1 MANAWNKLRNG
12 LNRTDMLMLAAN
24 VVAGLVYLG
33 NCWWQSLWI
42 CYAAALIPLALL
54 TARWYAAREKALAD
68 ALIIGLGLG
77 LAWPI
82 GEGIT
87 INVLG
92 WWGAYTAPGPYIWH
106 TAAYCVLIGWLATT
120 HIAYISTR
128 ALALGFSKTV
138 AVSAAA
144 ISAFVIGLAGENFFV
159 AAGMWTYKE
168 SAWQWWYI
176 PAFLPIAYALG
187 YAVLPFVQR
196 TNVGIRLA
204 ALLACLFVTC
214 TGLGLL
220 TGFFPA

>member
-1 MANAWNKLRNG
+1 MPGAWQKLRYG
-12 LNRTDMLMLAAN
+12 LNGTDKLLL
-24 VVAGLVYLG
+24 VVNIAAGLTYLG
-33 NCWWQSLWI
+33 NCWWQSVAI
-42 CYAAALIPLALL
+42 CYAAAIVPLALFA
-54 TARWYAAREKALAD
+54 ARWVITREKALGD

-77 LAWPI
+77 VAWPL

-87 INVLG
+87 INALG
-92 WWGAYTAPGPYIWH
+92 WWGEYTARGPYIWH

-120 HIAYISTR
+120 HIAYIATR
-128 ALALGFSKTV
+128 ALALGFSRTI
-138 AVSAAA
+138 AVLAAS
-144 ISAFVIGLAGENFFV
+144 ISAFVIGIAGENFFV
-159 AAGMWTYKE
+159 AAGMWTYKDA
-168 SAWQWWYI
+168 AWQWWYI

-196 TNVGIRLA
+196 THVGVRIA